1 MSCDS
6 QADHCE
12 FLFLFLAIYIYDMYM
27 ANMCLSVLSMDS
39 LMMVVMKI
47 AIP

>member
-6 QADHCE
+6 QDGHCE
-12 FLFLFLAIYIYDMYM
+12 FLFLAIYIYDIDM
-27 ANMCLSVLSMDS
+27 ANMCLSDLSMDS

-47 AIP
+47 VIP